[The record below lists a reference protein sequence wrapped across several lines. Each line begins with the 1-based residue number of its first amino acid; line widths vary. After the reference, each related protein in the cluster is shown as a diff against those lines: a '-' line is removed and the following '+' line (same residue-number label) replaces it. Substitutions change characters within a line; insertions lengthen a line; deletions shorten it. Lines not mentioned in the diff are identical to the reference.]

1 MDIAFEELRSK
12 YKHSSSNKSEM
23 VDKNNVLIV
32 QPFVV
37 ARTKTQELEDYL
49 SESDLKFSNVNIRYS
64 KIQF

>member
-1 MDIAFEELRSK
+1 
-12 YKHSSSNKSEM
+12 M

>member
-1 MDIAFEELRSK
+1 MDIAIEELRSK
-12 YKHSSSNKSEM
+12 YKHSSSDKYEM

-49 SESDLKFSNVNIRYS
+49 SEGDLKFSNVNIRYS